1 MAIMKFNTQNV
12 IVAGAILFVMIIVM
26 LNSTK
31 TFIPYY
37 EDSIFTHNYPYE
49 GFEQMHNS
57 QDYLINATNQGDS
70 YKSFLINPSADACKK
85 IYGFEGLYC
94 SPSTPDAKLDQFG
107 DIKGS
112 VECVGKSSGLTNSRG
127 GLCLDSAHIALLKTR
142 GGNQTGADFQI
153 GN

>member
-1 MAIMKFNTQNV
+1 MKFNTQNV
-12 IVAGAILFVMIIVM
+12 VVAGAILLLMIIVM

-31 TFIPYY
+31 TFVPYY

-57 QDYLINATNQGDS
+57 QDYVSTQTGKGDG
-70 YKSFLINPSADACKK
+70 YVPFLINDETTGCKK
-85 IYGFEGLYC
+85 IYGFDGLYC
-94 SPSTPDAKLDQFG
+94 SPSTPDAKLDQFS
-107 DIKGS
+107 DVKGS
-112 VECVGKSSGLTNSRG
+112 VECVGKSSGLTNSKG
-127 GLCLDSAHIALLKTR
+127 GLCLDSAHMALLKTR